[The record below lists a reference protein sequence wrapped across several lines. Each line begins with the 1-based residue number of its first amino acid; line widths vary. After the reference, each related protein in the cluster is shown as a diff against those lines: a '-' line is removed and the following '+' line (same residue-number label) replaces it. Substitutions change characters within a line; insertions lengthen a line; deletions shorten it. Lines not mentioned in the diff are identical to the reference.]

1 MNSSPTINNSFQAV
15 WQHLENHYKAIGKT
29 SICDLFQNE
38 PQRLKNFTV
47 KFNDIY
53 VDFSKTLCAQNT
65 LDLLLSLAD
74 ASEIKTAIKRLYS
87 GEKINSSE
95 KRPALHT
102 ALRSTK
108 TNQFKVDGKEIFDQ
122 VETELQH
129 MGQFIEKLH
138 AGDLKGHTGKSI
150 DTFIN
155 IGIGGSDLGP
165 RMVVHALNSYRVS
178 KQKIYFVANIDAKE
192 INRILSKVDPETTLF
207 CISSKSFSTKETLTN
222 ATSAKQW
229 LISSGCKD
237 IAKHFIAVS
246 TNRHEAEKFGI
257 DSENI
262 FQIWD
267 WVGGRY
273 SLWSATG
280 LPIAASI
287 GMKNFRALLAGAK
300 EMDDH
305 FMSSPPEKNIS
316 IILAML
322 DIWYIN
328 FYSTNTLAIIPYDES
343 LKLLPDYLCQLF
355 MESNGKNI
363 THEGQDV
370 DYPTAP
376 IVWGG
381 VGTNVQHTFFQL
393 LHQGTH
399 LIPVEFLVPLN
410 GESPDDEQH
419 KILLANCFAQSK
431 ALMTGNIGNNHK
443 PESYQKISGNKP
455 STTIIYNEL
464 SPKVLGSL
472 LAMYEHRTFVQ
483 GHIWNI
489 NSFDQWG
496 VELGKKFANSIAD
509 ELNGNEINT
518 THDAS
523 TKELIARYINRKK

>member
-246 TNRHEAEKFGI
+246 ANKPEVKIFGI
-257 DSENI
+257 DLENC

-431 ALMTGNIGNNHK
+431 ALMTGNIDNK
-443 PESYQKISGNKP
+443 QKSYQKISGNKP

-523 TKELIARYINRKK
+523 TKELITHYINRKK

>member
-1 MNSSPTINNSFQAV
+1 
-15 WQHLENHYKAIGKT
+15 
-29 SICDLFQNE
+29 
-38 PQRLKNFTV
+38 
-47 KFNDIY
+47 
-53 VDFSKTLCAQNT
+53 
-65 LDLLLSLAD
+65 
-74 ASEIKTAIKRLYS
+74 
-87 GEKINSSE
+87 
-95 KRPALHT
+95 
-102 ALRSTK
+102 
-108 TNQFKVDGKEIFDQ
+108 
-122 VETELQH
+122 

-150 DTFIN
+150 DTFI
-155 IGIGGSDLGP
+155 
-165 RMVVHALNSYRVS
+165 
-178 KQKIYFVANIDAKE
+178 AKE
-192 INRILSKVDPETTLF
+192 INQILSEVDPETTLF
-207 CISSKSFSTKETLTN
+207 CVSSKSFSTKETLIN

-229 LISSGCKD
+229 LISNGCKD

-246 TNRHEAEKFGI
+246 ANKPEVKIFGI
-257 DSENI
+257 DLENC

-273 SLWSATG
+273 SLWSAIG
-280 LPIAASI
+280 LPIAVSI
-287 GMKNFRALLAGAK
+287 GIDNFRTLLAGAK

-305 FMSSPPEKNIS
+305 FISSPPEKNIP
-316 IILAML
+316 ILLAML

-328 FYSTNTLAIIPYDES
+328 FYSTSTLAVIPYDES

-381 VGTNVQHTFFQL
+381 VGTNAQHAFFQL

-399 LIPVEFLVPLN
+399 LIPVELLVPLN

-431 ALMTGNIGNNHK
+431 ALMTGNIDNK
-443 PESYQKISGNKP
+443 QKSYQKISGNKP

-472 LAMYEHRTFVQ
+472 LAMYEHRTYVQ

-496 VELGKKFANSIAD
+496 VELGKKVANSIVD

-518 THDAS
+518 THDVS
-523 TKELIARYINRKK
+523 TKELITRYINRKK